1 MITRPSLGRS
11 GGLAVQSEKV
21 LVRFMVHGVRNAGLI
36 GTFLVGASL
45 HALAFDP
52 MMPGDDRLAPSV
64 EIAAPIIKP
73 VEINPVAVEIEKLFR
88 EQNAIRKFARIPKS
102 EIQAVANFYTARN
115 NAPLWLTDKGW
126 TSEASSLI
134 DRLSRAEEDALEPRD
149 YPVRMDNASGLA
161 APLLAETDISLSLA
175 IVAYAR
181 DARGARIEPVRLS
194 KLMTPQ
200 LDVPKTQDVLANI
213 VAASDPGRALQAYNP
228 QHPTYQKLKAKL
240 AALRDVTGS
249 LTPASA
255 PPVPRTPNK
264 SDARVAQIAN
274 GPITSTEII
283 ANMERWRW
291 LPAALNPNRIEVN
304 LPEFKLRLYRD
315 NAVIHEARTIV
326 GKKDTPTPLLTAE
339 MTHLIVNPSWYVPQ
353 SIIQNE
359 FMPKMQDDPE
369 FAARHGYEVIQD
381 GDMTYMRQPPG
392 DDNALGYVKFMFPN
406 QHSVYLHDTTTR
418 KLFANTERAYS
429 HGCVRLDDPFALAGI
444 LLADQDYTTE
454 SLKAMIGK
462 AEKMIK
468 LKAPLAIHL
477 NYFTLAVDADG
488 NLSRINDV
496 YGYDKM
502 VAGALGIGG
511 PKAVATLGKA
521 VR

>member
-1 MITRPSLGRS
+1 MTTGPLRGRS
-11 GGLAVQSEKV
+11 SGFTVQSEKV

-52 MMPGDDRLAPSV
+52 MMPGDDRLTPSV
-64 EIAAPIIKP
+64 DIAAPMIKP
-73 VEINPVAVEIEKLFR
+73 VEIIPVAIEIEKLFR
-88 EQNAIRKFARIPKS
+88 EQSTIRKFARIPKN
-102 EIQAVANFYTARN
+102 EIQAVVAFYASRN
-115 NAPLWLTDKGW
+115 NAPLWLTEKGW
-126 TSEASSLI
+126 TDAASSLI

-200 LDVPKTQDVLANI
+200 LDMPKAQDVLAN
-213 VAASDPGRALQAYNP
+213 VTGANEPGRALQAYNP
-228 QHPTYQKLKAKL
+228 QHVTYQKLKAKL
-240 AALRDVTGS
+240 SALRDVTGS
-249 LTPASA
+249 IAPASA
-255 PPVPRTPNK
+255 PPVPRNPIKT
-264 SDARVAQIAN
+264 DTRLAQVAS

-304 LPEFKLRLYRD
+304 LPEFTLRLYRD
-315 NAVIHEARTIV
+315 NAVVHVARTIV
-326 GKKDTPTPLLTAE
+326 GKKETPTPLLTAE

-353 SIIQNE
+353 SIIRNE
-359 FMPKMQDDPE
+359 FMPKMEEDPD
-369 FAARHGYEVIQD
+369 FAARHGYEVVQE

-392 DDNALGYVKFMFPN
+392 DDNALGYVKFIFPN
-406 QHSVYLHDTTTR
+406 QHSVYLHDTSTR

-444 LLADQDYTTE
+444 LLSDQDYTTE

-477 NYFTLAVDADG
+477 NYFTLATDADG
-488 NLSRINDV
+488 NLTRINDV

-502 VAGALGIGG
+502 VAGALGIGA
-511 PKAVATLGKA
+511 PKAVAALGKA
-521 VR
+521 LK

>member
-1 MITRPSLGRS
+1 MTTGPSLGRS
-11 GGLAVQSEKV
+11 GGFAVQSEKV
-21 LVRFMVHGVRNAGLI
+21 LVRFMVHGVRSAGLI
-36 GTFLVGASL
+36 GAFLVGASL

-52 MMPGDDRLAPSV
+52 MIQGDDRLTPKADVSIPV
-64 EIAAPIIKP
+64 IKP
-73 VEINPVAVEIEKLFR
+73 VAINPVAVEIEKAFR
-88 EQNAIRKFARIPKS
+88 EQYTIRKFARIPKS
-102 EIQAVANFYTARN
+102 EIQAVANFYATRN
-115 NAPLWLTDKGW
+115 NLPLWLTDKGW
-126 TSEASSLI
+126 TSEAASLI
-134 DRLSRAEEDALEPRD
+134 DRLSRAEEDALDPRD
-149 YPVRMDNASGLA
+149 YPVRMDNASGLST
-161 APLLAETDISLSLA
+161 PLLSETDISLSLA

-200 LDVPKTQDVLANI
+200 LDIPKAQDVLTTIIGAN
-213 VAASDPGRALQAYNP
+213 DPGRALQAYNP
-228 QHPTYQKLKAKL
+228 QHPTYEKLKAKL

-249 LTPASA
+249 ITPASS
-255 PPVPRTPNK
+255 PPVSRTPNK
-264 SDARVAQIAN
+264 SDARFAQIAT
-274 GPITSTEII
+274 GPITGPEII

-291 LPAALNPNRIEVN
+291 LPPTLNPNRIEVN
-304 LPEFKLRLYRD
+304 LPEFTLRLYS
-315 NAVIHEARTIV
+315 NNVVIHEARTIV

-392 DDNALGYVKFMFPN
+392 DDNALGYVKFIFPN
-406 QHSVYLHDTTTR
+406 QHSVYLHDTSNR
-418 KLFANTERAYS
+418 KLFANVERAYS

-444 LLADQDYTTE
+444 LLRDQDYTTD
-454 SLKAMIGK
+454 SLKGMIGK

-488 NLSRINDV
+488 NLNRINDI
-496 YGYDKM
+496 YGYDP
-502 VAGALGIGG
+502 VIAGALGIGA

-521 VR
+521 LK

>member
-1 MITRPSLGRS
+1 MTTG
-11 GGLAVQSEKV
+11 ASEHRKGQARVESSKV
-21 LVRFMVHGVRNAGLI
+21 LVRFMVQSLRGAGLI

-52 MMPGDDRLAPSV
+52 MMPDDDRLTSAPV
-64 EIAAPIIKP
+64 IATPAAKT
-73 VEINPVAVEIEKLFR
+73 VEINPVASEIERLFR
-88 EQNAIRKFARIPKS
+88 EQNEIRKFARIPKS
-102 EIQAVANFYTARN
+102 EIQAIANFYASRN
-115 NAPLWLTDKGW
+115 NTPLWLTEKGW
-126 TSEASSLI
+126 SAEAASLL
-134 DRLSRAEEDALEPRD
+134 DRLSRAEEDALDPRD
-149 YPVRMDNASGLA
+149 YPVRMGDATGLA

-194 KLMTPQ
+194 KLMTPT
-200 LDVPKTQDVLANI
+200 LEIPKAQDVLIALVN
-213 VAASDPGRALQAYNP
+213 ATDAGRILAAYNP
-228 QHPTYQKLKAKL
+228 QHPTYQKLKVKL
-240 AALRDVTGS
+240 AALRDMTGS
-249 LTPASA
+249 ITPISS

-264 SDARVAQIAN
+264 RDTKTVQVEK
-274 GPITSTEII
+274 GPITAAEII

-291 LPAALNPNRIEVN
+291 LPSTLNPNRIEVN
-304 LPEFKLRLYRD
+304 LPEFTLRLYRD
-315 NAVIHEARTIV
+315 NRVIHEARTIV
-326 GKKDTPTPLLTAE
+326 GKKDTPTPLLTAAME
-339 MTHLIVNPSWYVPQ
+339 HLIVNPSWYVPQ
-353 SIIQNE
+353 SIVQNE
-359 FMPKMQDDPE
+359 FLPKMEDDPE

-392 DDNALGYVKFMFPN
+392 DDNALGYVKFIFPN
-406 QHSVYLHDTTTR
+406 QHSVYLHDTSTR
-418 KLFANTERAYS
+418 KLFANTDRAYS

-444 LLADQDYTTE
+444 LLADQDYTAD

-468 LKAPLAIHL
+468 LKSPLAIHL
-477 NYFTLAVDADG
+477 NYFTLAVDEDG
-488 NLSRINDV
+488 NLKRINDV

-502 VAGALGIGG
+502 VAGALGIGA